1 VREELAAAR
10 QKWVGLLMDGLWK
23 IGWKLKCI
31 KQTMYV
37 PIACFAIVGHDQ
49 PSKYNFL
56 ATITRFLTLLCIK
69 YKIALR
75 DTTDPEP
82 SLNALWDMIKAI

>member
-1 VREELAAAR
+1 MREELAAAR

-37 PIACFAIVGHDQ
+37 PIARFEIVC
-49 PSKYNFL
+49 KYGGGKAWEIL
-56 ATITRFLTLLCIK
+56 SSVVMSGRQ
-69 YKIALR
+69 R
-75 DTTDPEP
+75 EDT
-82 SLNALWDMIKAI
+82 

>member
-37 PIACFAIVGHDQ
+37 PIACFAIVGHD
-49 PSKYNFL
+49 
-56 ATITRFLTLLCIK
+56 
-69 YKIALR
+69 
-75 DTTDPEP
+75 
-82 SLNALWDMIKAI
+82 